1 MNFHTHNPMS
11 RLMKSQIKEPRARAL
26 LFFNLNIDNESDV
39 QVIDTTIDSHVTIRS
54 FKRLLPPYLKIVK
67 NVKSLSFSLSYRIYV
82 ITFLPFNIQMSDI
95 ELLANTIAIMWM
107 HRTVPLLTTCS
118 ANTRTLRTALNLV
131 SRDTKVTICQH
142 TRRS

>member
-54 FKRLLPPYLKIVK
+54 FKRLLPSYLKIVK

-82 ITFLPFNIQMSDI
+82 INFPPFKLQVVDIKRFTNTMSYR
-95 ELLANTIAIMWM
+95 A
-107 HRTVPLLTTCS
+107 C
-118 ANTRTLRTALNLV
+118 
-131 SRDTKVTICQH
+131 
-142 TRRS
+142 

>member
-26 LFFNLNIDNESDV
+26 LFFNLNIDNESYV

-67 NVKSLSFSLSYRIYV
+67 NVKFPFWNVLLLIVGMSLGMHAEKCLHNMVFEE
-82 ITFLPFNIQMSDI
+82 IT
-95 ELLANTIAIMWM
+95 ELLFYASLMGIIWLYGFNKDFQIEDNI
-107 HRTVPLLTTCS
+107 
-118 ANTRTLRTALNLV
+118 
-131 SRDTKVTICQH
+131 
-142 TRRS
+142 

>member
-82 ITFLPFNIQMSDI
+82 ITFLPFKVQVVDI
-95 ELLANTIAIMWM
+95 KRFTNTIRLLSTIIFTTIKRMELCTWGKWHM
-107 HRTVPLLTTCS
+107 HTKETSWKTPRLLS
-118 ANTRTLRTALNLV
+118 KMER
-131 SRDTKVTICQH
+131 
-142 TRRS
+142 

>member
-26 LFFNLNIDNESDV
+26 LFFNLNNESDV

-67 NVKSLSFSLSYRIYV
+67 NVKSLSFSLSYRIYGF
-82 ITFLPFNIQMSDI
+82 TFLPFG
-95 ELLANTIAIMWM
+95 A
-107 HRTVPLLTTCS
+107 
-118 ANTRTLRTALNLV
+118 
-131 SRDTKVTICQH
+131 
-142 TRRS
+142 